1 MELKKLRI
9 IYGLMKSIVR
19 IALILKLFIEI
30 KRNCGK
36 SVILKVTVL
45 ILIGVVILLNCG
57 WRVKMKTHRCKGS
70 LKAEVSI
77 RYDYRFQLKML
88 RDLDYL
94 AWRLYHYTF
103 DGEYDCIEECHVS
116 EIIYCP
122 YCGEKLE

>member
-1 MELKKLRI
+1 
-9 IYGLMKSIVR
+9 
-19 IALILKLFIEI
+19 
-30 KRNCGK
+30 
-36 SVILKVTVL
+36 
-45 ILIGVVILLNCG
+45 
-57 WRVKMKTHRCKGS
+57 MKTHRCKGS

-77 RYDYRFQLKML
+77 RYDYRFKLKML